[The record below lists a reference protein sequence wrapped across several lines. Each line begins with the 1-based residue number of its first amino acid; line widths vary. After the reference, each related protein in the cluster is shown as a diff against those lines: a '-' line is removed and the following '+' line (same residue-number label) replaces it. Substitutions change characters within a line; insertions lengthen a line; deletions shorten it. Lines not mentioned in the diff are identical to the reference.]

1 VRRLPAGLRR
11 AVALGL
17 LAAALAGLGL
27 LAWLPLRWIAYQE
40 ARLAA
45 LEDRIAGLRER
56 IAERE
61 QLLAERR
68 LLESAL
74 GDEALFVRAATPAL
88 AAAELQG
95 LVSAAVR
102 ANGGELLT
110 AQVLEP
116 TDAPPFLEIGLRLE
130 LRAGLRALA
139 GVLHAIETNRPLLL
153 VRSLRLSAGA
163 EVRESEDPPLE
174 TVVELVAFARRGRGG
189 G

>member
-1 VRRLPAGLRR
+1 MRRLPAGLRR
-11 AVALGL
+11 ALAVAL
-17 LAAALAGLGL
+17 LAAAVGAVGF
-27 LAWLPLRWIAYQE
+27 LAWLPLRWIEHQE
-40 ARLAA
+40 ARLVA
-45 LEDRIAGLRER
+45 LEARIAALRER

-68 LLESAL
+68 LLEAAL
-74 GDEALFVRAATPAL
+74 GEEALFVRAATPAL

-130 LRAGLRALA
+130 LRAGLPALL
-139 GVLHAIETNRPLLL
+139 GLLHAIESNRPLLL
-153 VRSLRLSAGA
+153 VRSLRLAAGTEA
-163 EVRESEDPPLE
+163 RQGEDPPLA
-174 TVVELVAFARRGRGG
+174 TVVELVAFARHGRGG